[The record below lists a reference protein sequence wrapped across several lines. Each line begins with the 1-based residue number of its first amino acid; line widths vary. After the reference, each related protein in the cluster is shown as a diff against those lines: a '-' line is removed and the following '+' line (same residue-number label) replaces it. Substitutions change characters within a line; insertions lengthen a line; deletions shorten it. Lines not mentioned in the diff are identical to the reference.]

1 MEMMLPFLAVAATGA
16 VLLLATLLLER
27 ADLVR
32 RVLQAGDDE
41 SDSPRRD
48 EQAAQGQR
56 RFLAWI
62 SGAAVFVSLRAALGL
77 FSGVGEVPY
86 AVIGALAA
94 ELVQRGR
101 RAAQAR
107 RTLRRI
113 DYHLPNAMERV
124 VMGVGA
130 GLDVVP
136 ALREA
141 GRDCDDP
148 VSEAFREVVSLS
160 EAGMPAAEAMQLVSE
175 RTQSFSLRHS
185 LVHLG
190 IAHAQGG
197 EIVKPLKEL
206 SDATQAHFQESVDEE
221 IARLPVKAVLPL
233 VVTFAGLILCFVTVP
248 LLQVGSITRRVA
260 HAAHP

>member
-1 MEMMLPFLAVAATGA
+1 MAAGVLFLVAAVGG
-16 VLLLATLLLER
+16 VSLLLFCFVHER
-27 ADLVR
+27 GEAAR
-32 RVLQAGDDE
+32 RVLHEGDDGSE
-41 SDSPRRD
+41 PLRLKVQPEARR
-48 EQAAQGQR
+48 QR
-56 RFLAWI
+56 VLVWAC
-62 SGAAVFVSLRAALGL
+62 GAALFVAVRVALGL
-77 FSGVGEVPY
+77 AGGAGEAAY
-86 AVIGALAA
+86 AVMGAAA
-94 ELVQRGR
+94 GEMTLRVR
-101 RAAQAR
+101 RSKLEK

-113 DYHLPNAMERV
+113 ELHLPNAMERV

-136 ALREA
+136 ALHEA
-141 GRDCDDP
+141 SRGCDDP

-160 EAGMPAAEAMQLVSE
+160 EAGMPVTEAMQVVSE
-175 RTQSFSLRHS
+175 RSQSLSLRHA

-197 EIVKPLKEL
+197 EIVRPLKEL

-221 IARLPVKAVLPL
+221 IAKLPVKAVLPL
-233 VVTFAGLILCFVTVP
+233 VVTFAGLILCFVTAP